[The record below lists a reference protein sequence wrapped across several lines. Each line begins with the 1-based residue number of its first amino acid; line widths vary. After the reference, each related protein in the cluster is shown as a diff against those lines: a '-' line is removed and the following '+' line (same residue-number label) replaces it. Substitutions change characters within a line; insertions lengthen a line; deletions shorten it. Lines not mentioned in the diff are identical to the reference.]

1 MIDAFTKKSY
11 FNLFH
16 YQKFAKYQRIYQRN
30 ISVGNLR
37 SKLPTDTFPSV
48 LQSGTTDGIF
58 FVRNSVGNYRQKFS
72 VGSCRLNY
80 GRKSFRI
87 KKKGGSLTWRFWR
100 VMFFW
105 RNHRR
110 IQNDSPYSDVTGS
123 PFKLPTD
130 SPRDLKWQ
138 IRTVTCLCFRQNHRR
153 FHRWNF
159 RRWNRR
165 KKLIYDSSG
174 DPLLPYFSFFF
185 LIPTLLTC
193 KQPAPPPPQ
202 INLPHISTTSY
213 ISWSFVV
220 TASVFWFTDGFYQF
234 L

>member
-1 MIDAFTKKSY
+1 MK
-11 FNLFH
+11 H
-16 YQKFAKYQRIYQRN
+16 YQKFTKYQRIYWRN

-37 SKLPTDTFPSV
+37 STLPTDTFPSV
-48 LQSGTTDGIF
+48 IQSVTTDGPFSI
-58 FVRNSVGNYRQKFS
+58 RNSVGNYRRKIF
-72 VGSCRLNY
+72 VGIYRLNY

-87 KKKGGSLTWRFWR
+87 KKKTGRWRGGFGEL
-100 VMFFW
+100 FFF
-105 RNHRR
+105 RR
-110 IQNDSPYSDVTGS
+110 IQKDSPYNDVTGS
-123 PFKLPTD
+123 PFKMPTE

-138 IRTVTCLCFRQNHRR
+138 IRTVTCLCVRQNHRQS
-153 FHRWNF
+153 F

-165 KKLIYDSSG
+165 KKLIYVSSA

-185 LIPTLLTC
+185 LIPTLPIC
-193 KQPAPPPPQ
+193 KQPAPPKK
-202 INLPHISTTSY
+202 NLPHISTTSY

>member
-1 MIDAFTKKSY
+1 VEVLAGYVFLTES
-11 FNLFH
+11 
-16 YQKFAKYQRIYQRN
+16 
-30 ISVGNLR
+30 
-37 SKLPTDTFPSV
+37 PTDSKRQSV
-48 LQSGTTDGIF
+48 Q
-58 FVRNSVGNYRQKFS
+58 
-72 VGSCRLNY
+72 C
-80 GRKSFRI
+80 
-87 KKKGGSLTWRFWR
+87 
-100 VMFFW
+100 
-105 RNHRR
+105 
-110 IQNDSPYSDVTGS
+110 PYSDVTGS